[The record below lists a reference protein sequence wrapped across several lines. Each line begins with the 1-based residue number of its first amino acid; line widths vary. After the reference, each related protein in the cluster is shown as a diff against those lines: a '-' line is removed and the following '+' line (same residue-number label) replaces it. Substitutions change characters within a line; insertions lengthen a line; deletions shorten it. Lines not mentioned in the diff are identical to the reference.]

1 MKKTWLIASVV
12 ALAIVAIL
20 VYRHHAEAEKAPPY
34 RFATVERG
42 DLESVVSATGIL
54 SAVTSVQV
62 GTQVSGQIAAMFVDF
77 NDHVTKG
84 QLIARIDPTLAE
96 QAVADAQAGL
106 DRSRAELSRTSE
118 EYQRNKVLFEGKVLT
133 EVEFNTAKYAYQVAQ
148 ANVKSSQ
155 VALARAKRNLSYT
168 SIIAPVD
175 GVVIERNMDVGQT
188 VASNYSTPQ
197 LFLIAKDLGEM
208 QILASVDE
216 SDIGQIQNGQKVRF
230 SVQAYPNRTFEGLVK
245 QVRLQSKTT
254 ENVVNY
260 TVAVSVEN
268 KDGKLLP
275 GMTATVEF
283 LTGAAS
289 NVLIVPNAALRFRPP
304 QEELDKSR
312 EQTGHDQTDKS
323 RSEGFAAARAAMGD
337 RTTRTPGAAGNTGRG
352 GRKSQHMG
360 MLWYLDE
367 KGALKSERVRTGISD
382 GQKTEVSA
390 RELKEGSQVIVGATQ
405 TVQTGAGLFQP
416 TMSGPGPRR

>member
-1 MKKTWLIASVV
+1 MKKNWLIVAVA
-12 ALAIVAIL
+12 ALAIIAIL
-20 VYRHHAEAEKAPPY
+20 AYRHHAQAGKAPPY

-77 NDHVTKG
+77 NDHVKKG

-106 DRSRAELSRTSE
+106 DRSRAELSRASE
-118 EYQRNKVLFEGKVLT
+118 EYQRNKTLFEGKVLT
-133 EVEFNTAKYAYQVAQ
+133 EVEFNTAKYAYEVAQ
-148 ANVKSSQ
+148 ADVKSSQ

-197 LFLIAKDLGEM
+197 LFLIAKDLSEM

-216 SDIGQIQNGQKVRF
+216 SDIGQILNGQKVRF
-230 SVQAYPNRTFEGLVK
+230 SVQAYPNRTFAGVVK

-260 TVAVSVEN
+260 TVAVAVEN

-304 QEELDKSR
+304 QEELEKSR
-312 EQTGHDQTDKS
+312 QQAANS
-323 RSEGFAAARAAMGD
+323 RGESFAAARAAMGD
-337 RTTRTPGAAGNTGRG
+337 RTTRAPGVAGASGRN
-352 GRKSQHMG
+352 GRRPQHMG
-360 MLWYLDE
+360 ILWYLDE
-367 KGALKSERVRTGISD
+367 AGTLKSERVRTGISD
-382 GQKTEVSA
+382 GQKTEVA
-390 RELKEGSQVIVGATQ
+390 GGELEEGQQVIVGATQ
-405 TVQTGAGLFQP
+405 TAHTGAGLFQP
-416 TMSGPGPRR
+416 TMSAGPRR